1 MKPFA
6 KSVFLN
12 VTGLGLLALSSSI
25 YAMPML
31 SFSVSDLTPSI
42 GETISVDIV
51 ATDVTDLFAF
61 NVDFAFNS
69 TVLGG
74 TSVVPGTF
82 LNSAGLTLGD
92 LGLLGFDTTTPGEI
106 RDINDSLLGAVAGAT
121 GTGVLATMS
130 FDVVGSG
137 ISDLS
142 FLNVNAL
149 AVTELIDSVG
159 QTITVADATG
169 TTVTVPS
176 VPEPPLLLL
185 MGTGVVGL
193 LVSRR
198 RKSSRQ

>member
-130 FDVVGSG
+130 FDVCRFGNKR
-137 ISDLS
+137 S
-142 FLNVNAL
+142 F
-149 AVTELIDSVG
+149 
-159 QTITVADATG
+159 
-169 TTVTVPS
+169 
-176 VPEPPLLLL
+176 
-185 MGTGVVGL
+185 
-193 LVSRR
+193 VS
-198 RKSSRQ
+198 